1 MSFTNSR
8 NTPGNYQLE
17 QNAYNDYFHLV
28 TSINGAQGRPT
39 TVNLPGNG
47 LLPSKMGSRDLAV
60 NHADIESRL
69 FGINATNLV
78 DPQKPVTPELIQIQ
92 SLNISER
99 IPMIFPD
106 PVVLEPN
113 RRINYRS

>member
-1 MSFTNSR
+1 MSFTSSR

-28 TSINGAQGRPT
+28 TTVYGAQGSPP

-60 NHADIESRL
+60 NFADIESRL
-69 FGINATNLV
+69 FGIGATNLV
-78 DPQKPVTPELIQIQ
+78 DPQKPVTPELIHIP
-92 SLNISER
+92 SLNISTR
-99 IPMIFPD
+99 IPMIVPD
-106 PVVLEPN
+106 PVVLEQR
-113 RRINYRS
+113 RRINYRN